1 MFIFLFSPN
10 DSPLRQPFI
19 WSFCQHKGKCM
30 RKHEIV
36 VKVIEKHRFT
46 TTNLNEIIRIKIFL
60 GYENCTLPQEND
72 SIKNATKKVQLSK

>member
-1 MFIFLFSPN
+1 
-10 DSPLRQPFI
+10 
-19 WSFCQHKGKCM
+19 M

-46 TTNLNEIIRIKIFL
+46 TANLNEIIRIKIFL
-60 GYENCTLPQEND
+60 GYENCTLPQENV